1 MKALLIKKDTLYHF
15 KTRVQIWIT
24 FSGNFRM
31 SINNVFH
38 KTARGLPL
46 ALASVVLLMMAAT
59 GTNADSSNTQ
69 PGDDA
74 FKTVEWTDL
83 MPEEDLNA
91 LSNPPEYINEVEDG
105 SFEDQINDQ
114 FQNTI
119 NTIAEDRYQQA
130 LVSTSVVSEL
140 NGESIR
146 IPGFIVPLEFN
157 DDQTITQFFL
167 VPYFGACIHMPP
179 PPPNQMIFVNY
190 PKGLKLNALYDPF
203 WISGVLKTSLQEN
216 DMATSAYAM
225 DMQTFESYQE

>member
-1 MKALLIKKDTLYHF
+1 MNFRMKALLIKKDTLYHF

-91 LSNPPEYINEVEDG
+91 LSNPPE
-105 SFEDQINDQ
+105 
-114 FQNTI
+114 
-119 NTIAEDRYQQA
+119 
-130 LVSTSVVSEL
+130 
-140 NGESIR
+140 
-146 IPGFIVPLEFN
+146 
-157 DDQTITQFFL
+157 
-167 VPYFGACIHMPP
+167 
-179 PPPNQMIFVNY
+179 
-190 PKGLKLNALYDPF
+190 LYKRGRRWLF
-203 WISGVLKTSLQEN
+203 
-216 DMATSAYAM
+216 
-225 DMQTFESYQE
+225 

>member
-1 MKALLIKKDTLYHF
+1 
-15 KTRVQIWIT
+15 
-24 FSGNFRM
+24 M

-59 GTNADSSNTQ
+59 GSNADSSNTQ

-119 NTIAEDRYQQA
+119 NTTTDDRYQQA

-140 NGESIR
+140 DGESIR

-190 PKGLKLNALYDPF
+190 PRGLKLNALYDPF

-225 DMQTFESYQE
+225 DMQKFESYQE

>member
-1 MKALLIKKDTLYHF
+1 
-15 KTRVQIWIT
+15 
-24 FSGNFRM
+24 M

-69 PGDDA
+69 PGGDA

-203 WISGVLKTSLQEN
+203 WISGVLNTSLQEN

>member
-1 MKALLIKKDTLYHF
+1 
-15 KTRVQIWIT
+15 
-24 FSGNFRM
+24 M

-203 WISGVLKTSLQEN
+203 WISGVLNTSLQEN